1 MGVTL
6 CKSYLKTVS
15 ETVHDLIMNSGA
27 IYIYNILKKLC
38 NFVLENL
45 YHTVSYVHNQVN
57 VLRNE
62 YLKNNP

>member
-1 MGVTL
+1 MKVL
-6 CKSYLKTVS
+6 CW
-15 ETVHDLIMNSGA
+15 A

-62 YLKNNP
+62 YLKNNPWSYVLILLYL